1 MKRER
6 RGKGKQV
13 ATSQEELQL
22 RKKKL
27 GDAMI
32 EGRKINI

>member
-6 RGKGKQV
+6 REKGKQV

-22 RKKKL
+22 RKKK
-27 GDAMI
+27 
-32 EGRKINI
+32 N